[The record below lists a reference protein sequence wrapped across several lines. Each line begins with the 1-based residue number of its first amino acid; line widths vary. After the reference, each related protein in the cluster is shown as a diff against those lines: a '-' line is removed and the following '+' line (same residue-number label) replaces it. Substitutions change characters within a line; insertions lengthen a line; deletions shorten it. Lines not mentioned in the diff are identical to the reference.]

1 MRGGAAVPS
10 RGFVR
15 FVWIPVLVRF
25 ISHLHDVAAEHARV
39 RHGDTIA
46 NLVNSQLGGRFV
58 MLAIWVGLQ
67 NGHVAKRGGA
77 RRNGHRRA
85 DGRESD
91 AMMR

>member
-1 MRGGAAVPS
+1 M
-10 RGFVR
+10 
-15 FVWIPVLVRF
+15 LVRF

-77 RRNGHRRA
+77 SRNGHRRA